1 MPAVKKKWP
10 KLNSLVFCFQ
20 LLAMRF
26 PVLSPRRFS
35 FPFLQLLDLCVLDT
49 GSLQFSY
56 SILAASALNHML
68 PVKIEQVTGKQSE
81 TYKSPL
87 SEQKIPYIVRLIYE
101 FCRTIIFIAIFGKL
115 SLCLVLR
122 AGQRIAYFWK
132 NYCRGEIRARK
143 TIFCFL
149 PLPPLNPT

>member
-26 PVLSPRRFS
+26 PVLSPRRFF

-87 SEQKIPYIVRLIYE
+87 SEQKIPYCKTYLWILQNHNLHCNLWE
-101 FCRTIIFIAIFGKL
+101 II
-115 SLCLVLR
+115 
-122 AGQRIAYFWK
+122 
-132 NYCRGEIRARK
+132 
-143 TIFCFL
+143 
-149 PLPPLNPT
+149 PLPWIKSWGKDCLLLKKKLL

>member
-1 MPAVKKKWP
+1 MPAVKKKWQV
-10 KLNSLVFCFQ
+10 KLSG
-20 LLAMRF
+20 LLF
-26 PVLSPRRFS
+26 STVGNVLSCFLTKTCFF

-87 SEQKIPYIVRLIYE
+87 SEQKIPYNL
-101 FCRTIIFIAIFGKL
+101 L
-115 SLCLVLR
+115 
-122 AGQRIAYFWK
+122 
-132 NYCRGEIRARK
+132 
-143 TIFCFL
+143 
-149 PLPPLNPT
+149 